1 MPPKLDDEKIDQ
13 ILAKYDNGKTP
24 AEIAQEANVSKETVN
39 KYIDRHRSDDTD
51 DSDDANEGSVVEM
64 TGSDSNLVDLTDEE
78 LMEMGEGEFIRAFFT
93 EFDDMGVKDAF
104 VEMIANQAQIRQ
116 QIPDEDQ
123 LSQKLQAHNS
133 GVGNANDANGIAEL
147 YWALAQRYL
156 RARGLG
162 PGGGQPGGMG
172 GGMATGIS
180 GGGDWVGAPSA
191 QPQPNNQQQNGGGDD
206 GDWVSTGPQPGRQ
219 PNQQGQQP
227 QGGQPQNQQMTQF
240 AQMMRQMQ
248 QQQQAMMEQVMQQQ
262 QTDEKDALEE
272 KIERLEQQLDGDSE
286 SPADSLQ
293 EFVELK
299 ETLDKINDDDSNE
312 QMEQVVGTLQ
322 QQLQSIQQQ
331 IAQDDDGPQMGDMMA
346 QSDGQMGAIL
356 ALAQSGDVDTSEI
369 VEVAQKLGE
378 VETDP
383 NVAEKKYEKEIE
395 EMKVEAE
402 QEKWQS
408 IMEGVEQLTETA
420 GETIGG
426 MVLGGGDESEQTAD
440 TQQEARPEVEATA
453 TEPEVESESE
463 PNDTS
468 PAQQIVESVDQEADP
483 EPEQEGVTPDT
494 NDDVI
499 EAEGEVVEE
508 GDSEPEPEPEPEHE
522 TTDAPEADA
531 EPEPAKADGGE
542 GVVCPGCGSTDFDN
556 ERQLRGHKAHCDGE
570 WD

>member
-1 MPPKLDDEKIDQ
+1 
-13 ILAKYDNGKTP
+13 
-24 AEIAQEANVSKETVN
+24 
-39 KYIDRHRSDDTD
+39 
-51 DSDDANEGSVVEM
+51 
-64 TGSDSNLVDLTDEE
+64 
-78 LMEMGEGEFIRAFFT
+78 
-93 EFDDMGVKDAF
+93 
-104 VEMIANQAQIRQ
+104 
-116 QIPDEDQ
+116 
-123 LSQKLQAHNS
+123 
-133 GVGNANDANGIAEL
+133 
-147 YWALAQRYL
+147 
-156 RARGLG
+156 
-162 PGGGQPGGMG
+162 MG

-180 GGGDWVGAPSA
+180 GGGDWVGAPSG
-191 QPQPNNQQQNGGGDD
+191 QPQPNGQQQNGGGDD

-219 PNQQGQQP
+219 PNQPNQQP

-262 QTDEKDALEE
+262 QNDEKDALEK
-272 KIERLEQQLDGDSE
+272 KIERLESQLDGGSE
-286 SPADSLQ
+286 SAADSLQ

-322 QQLQSIQQQ
+322 QQLQAIQQQ
-331 IAQDDDGPQMGDMMA
+331 IAQDDDSPEMGQMMA

-402 QEKWQS
+402 QEKWES
-408 IMEGVEQLTETA
+408 IMQGVEQLTETA

-426 MVLGGGDESEQTAD
+426 MVLGGGESEQAD
-440 TQQEARPEVEATA
+440 ETQQEARPEVEATA
-453 TEPEVESESE
+453 AEPEVESESE
-463 PNDTS
+463 PDDTS
-468 PAQQIVESVDQEADP
+468 PAQQIVESVDEAADP

-494 NDDVI
+494 GDDVI

-508 GDSEPEPEPEPEHE
+508 DDPEPASGAEPEPE

-531 EPEPAKADGGE
+531 EPEPAKADGG
-542 GVVCPGCGSTDFDN
+542 GAACPGCGKQFETEQQVN
-556 ERQLRGHKAHCDGE
+556 GHKIHCDE
-570 WD
+570 VQ